1 MYELAYHRPHTL
13 ADAVALLRSCDNPKL
28 LAGGQSLL
36 PTLKQRLASPSD
48 LIDVSRLPE
57 LNGITVEN
65 GRIEIG
71 AASVY
76 ADVADSPAV
85 IRNAPCL
92 AFLAGMVADPQVRN
106 RGTVGGSLSN
116 NDPSADFPAA
126 ALALDAIIH
135 TTHRSLGA
143 GEFFDGLFA
152 TVLADDEIVTRISFG
167 IPLRGAY
174 EKLRHPASRY
184 AVCGA
189 FVAQFRD
196 HCRVAITGAGSNG
209 VFRLREIESLLQG
222 EWRVPSIDE
231 IPVHEPLMSDLYCE
245 EDYRAQLVRVVT
257 RRAIA
262 KTPEPALPQRNSIN

>member
-1 MYELAYHRPHTL
+1 MYELTYHRPHTL
-13 ADAVALLRSCDNPKL
+13 AEAVALLRACDNPKL

-57 LNGITVEN
+57 LAGITVED

-85 IRNAPCL
+85 IRNAPSL

-135 TTHRSLGA
+135 TTHRSLDA
-143 GEFFDGLFA
+143 AEFFDGLFA

-167 IPLRGAY
+167 IPRRGAY

-231 IPVHEPLMSDLYCE
+231 IAVHEPLMSDLHCE

-262 KTPEPALPQRNSIN
+262 KTPEPALLQRNSIN